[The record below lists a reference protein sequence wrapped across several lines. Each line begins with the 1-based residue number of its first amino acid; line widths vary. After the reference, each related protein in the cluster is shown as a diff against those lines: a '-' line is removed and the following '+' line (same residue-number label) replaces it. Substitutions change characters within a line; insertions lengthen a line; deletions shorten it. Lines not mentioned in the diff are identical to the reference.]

1 MRKPIS
7 QKTFNERLAKLQR
20 KLEKEQRLME
30 RYEDGEESFDRD
42 DVQYTEGIADGLAQA
57 IRIMTGKKL
66 N

>member
-7 QKTFNERLAKLQR
+7 QKTFSERLAKLQR

-30 RYEDGEESFDRD
+30 KYEDGEESFDRD
-42 DVQYTEGIADGLAQA
+42 DVQYTEGLADGLAQA

>member
-1 MRKPIS
+1 MKKTIS
-7 QKTFNERLAKLQR
+7 QKTFNERLAKLER
-20 KLEKEQRLME
+20 KLEKEQRLWQK
-30 RYEDGEESFDRD
+30 YEDGEESFDRD